1 MAACL
6 SGQGN
11 YVVGVDVNPIK
22 TRMLNS
28 GESPIV
34 EPEVSGLLSDAH
46 SHGLLCA
53 TGDSAQ
59 AIAETQLSFISVGT
73 PSLQSGKVDL
83 RAVEQ
88 VCNQIGT
95 ALHQKTQF
103 HTVVLRSTMPPG
115 SAEHLAIPALERS
128 SGKRAGVDFA
138 VCSNPEFLREGS
150 AVRDF
155 MQPPMTVL
163 GAASPI
169 HLDPLVNL
177 YAFATTPLFKTNL
190 ATAEMVK
197 YACNSFHALKVA
209 FANEIATLG
218 REAGV
223 DIDEVARIYCSDTK
237 LNISAAYLKPG
248 FAFGGSCLPKD
259 VRAITHQAKQ
269 LDLELPLLQSILPSN
284 EQHIERAIQAV
295 LRTGKRNVALL
306 GLSFKGGTDD
316 LRESPYVQL
325 AKRLIG
331 EGCSLRIWD
340 NDVSLG
346 FLVGSNRQFIMDVIP
361 HIGAL
366 LSERREDVVAFGDVV
381 IIGTPSVRA
390 SDLEL
395 KPGQVVFDFTRMSQM
410 VET

>member
-1 MAACL
+1 
-6 SGQGN
+6 
-11 YVVGVDVNPIK
+11 
-22 TRMLNS
+22 
-28 GESPIV
+28 
-34 EPEVSGLLSDAH
+34 
-46 SHGLLCA
+46 
-53 TGDSAQ
+53 
-59 AIAETQLSFISVGT
+59 
-73 PSLQSGKVDL
+73 
-83 RAVEQ
+83 
-88 VCNQIGT
+88 
-95 ALHQKTQF
+95 
-103 HTVVLRSTMPPG
+103 
-115 SAEHLAIPALERS
+115 
-128 SGKRAGVDFA
+128 
-138 VCSNPEFLREGS
+138 
-150 AVRDF
+150 
-155 MQPPMTVL
+155 MTVL